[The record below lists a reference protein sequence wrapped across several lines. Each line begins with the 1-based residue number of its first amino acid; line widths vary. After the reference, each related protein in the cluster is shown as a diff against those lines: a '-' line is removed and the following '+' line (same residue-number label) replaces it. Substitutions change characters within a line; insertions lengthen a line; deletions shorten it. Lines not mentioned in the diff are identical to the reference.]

1 MDNGILIEQLN
12 EAVEAIVGGTANHEA
27 ALTSRDSN
35 LAALVEVAVEL
46 RNLPRAEFKARL
58 RSELERKTAMTTTA
72 AKPVREGFHT
82 VTPYLRAQAAHEL
95 IDFVRLAFGAE
106 ELLRTS
112 GPGGGIHS
120 EVKIGDSIVMIGGG
134 SQVASMP
141 TALHLYVDDAY
152 DVYERAVRA
161 GATSMHGPVDQPYGD
176 REAGVKDLSG
186 NYWYIATHK
195 ATGRAPEGLRSVT
208 PYLHPRGA
216 QQMIDFL
223 KRALGADEQFR
234 HQSPDGVIHHASM
247 RIGDSVV
254 EMGEAHGPWQPMP
267 TMFYLYVDDADAW
280 YRHALEAGSISLS
293 APADQ
298 PYGDRV
304 AGVRDPFDNEWYLAT
319 HIKEPV

>member
-12 EAVEAIVGGTANHEA
+12 EAVDAIVAGAANHETTI
-27 ALTSRDSN
+27 TSRDSS
-35 LAALVEVAVEL
+35 LDALVAIAAEL
-46 RNLPRAEFKARL
+46 RNLPRADFKARL
-58 RSELERKTAMTTTA
+58 RSELERKITMTTTA
-72 AKPVREGFHT
+72 VKPVREGFHT
-82 VTPYLRAQAAHEL
+82 VTPYLRAQAAAEL

-120 EVKIGDSIVMIGGG
+120 EVKIGDSVVMIGGG

-141 TALHLYVDDAY
+141 TALHLYVDDAD

-186 NYWYIATHK
+186 NLWYIATHK

-208 PYLHPRGA
+208 PYLHPQGA
-216 QQMIDFL
+216 AEMIDFL
-223 KRALGADEQFR
+223 HRALGAEEQFR
-234 HQSPDGVIHHASM
+234 HQSPDGVIHHASIT
-247 RIGDSVV
+247 IGDSVV

-280 YRHALEAGSISLS
+280 YRHAIEAGSISIS